1 MENKPHFLVVGLTR
15 DSEYYLKNEIG
26 HLNRIFSSFGE
37 VSFHVVESDSRDQT
51 VSELNSLRKGPIKLS
66 YQSLGNLE
74 THMKIRTERLRFC
87 RNAYVQWIRE
97 SIVNFDFIVV
107 ADLDRMNQRLS
118 KSAVKSSLEKQSLW
132 TACFPNQL
140 FGYFDL
146 YALRCK
152 GWIEADYLPELRSE
166 IAQLEPRIGLSI
178 QSGIKKYLREDAIRR
193 KLLYRKMKVLLPWT
207 PLIQVESAFGAL
219 GIYKPSCF
227 ETSDYGPIEEDYSD
241 CEHVT
246 FHRKLIATS
255 ARLVI
260 NPRMINSWINPYN
273 LNKLFMIRL
282 SRRILKR

>member
-1 MENKPHFLVVGLTR
+1 MENKYHFLVVGLTR

-26 HLNRIFSSFGE
+26 HLNKIFSSFGE

-51 VSELNSLRKGPIKLS
+51 VSELNSLMKGPINLS

-74 THMKIRTERLRFC
+74 TRMKIRTERLRFC

-97 SIVNFDFIVV
+97 VDVKFDFIVV
-107 ADLDRMNQRLS
+107 ADFDRMNRKLS

-146 YALRCK
+146 YALRCN
-152 GWIEADYLPELRSE
+152 GWIEYDFLPKLRSD
-166 IAQLEPRIGLSI
+166 IAQLEARISFSI
-178 QSGIKKYLREDAIRR
+178 QSGIKRYFREDAIRR
-193 KLLYRKMKVLLPWT
+193 KLLYRNMKVLFPWR

-227 ETSDYGPIEEDYSD
+227 ETSDYGLIQEDYSG
-241 CEHVT
+241 CEHIT
-246 FHRKLIATS
+246 FHRKLIATN
-255 ARLVI
+255 AILVI
-260 NPRMINSWINPYN
+260 NPRMINSWVNPYN
-273 LNKLFMIRL
+273 LNKLFLIRL
-282 SRRILKR
+282 GRRVLNR